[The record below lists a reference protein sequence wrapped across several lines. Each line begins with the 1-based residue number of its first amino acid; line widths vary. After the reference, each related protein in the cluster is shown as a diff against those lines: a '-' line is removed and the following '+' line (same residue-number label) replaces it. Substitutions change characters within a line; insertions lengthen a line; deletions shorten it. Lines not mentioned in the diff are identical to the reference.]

1 MTWKEELEEIRRRH
15 HGLLRPEDVL
25 AFARNPKTALHRR
38 FQWDDSKA
46 AHQYRLWQ
54 ARELIECHVVVLE
67 AKTDPI
73 RAYVS
78 LRDDRRNRG
87 GGYRHV
93 VDVMTDASM
102 RKRFLAEA
110 LDEAE
115 RWRARYAQLQEL
127 APIFQEIAKAR
138 RRKKHVA

>member
-1 MTWKEELEEIRRRH
+1 MAWKQELEEIRRRH
-15 HGLLRPEDVL
+15 HGLLRPPDVV
-25 AFARNPKTALHRR
+25 AFARDPKSALHGR

-54 ARELIECHVVVLE
+54 ARELIECHVVVLK
-67 AKTDPI
+67 ADTDPI

-78 LRDDRRNRG
+78 LRDERRNR

-115 RWRARYAQLQEL
+115 RWQARYARLQEL
-127 APIFQEIAKAR
+127 APIFNEIAKAR